1 MKRINWR
8 EVCKFG
14 AGATFVGTIANGYLW
29 AYDISTPFPLVGYM
43 IPPWLFGVRAIL
55 SVVLFGICA
64 YVAYFRAPA
73 PARA

>member
-29 AYDISTPFPLVGYM
+29 AYDISTPFPLLGYR
-43 IPPWLFGVRAIL
+43 IPPWLFGARAIL
-55 SVVLFGICA
+55 SVVLFGICV

-73 PARA
+73 RA

>member
-1 MKRINWR
+1 MNGST
-8 EVCKFG
+8 G
-14 AGATFVGTIANGYLW
+14 ARWASSGRARRSSDDCQRLLW
-29 AYDISTPFPLVGYM
+29 AYDISTPFPLVGCM

-73 PARA
+73 RA